1 MARGP
6 LISTAEREV
15 IIKAAQAG
23 ESLTSIAVA
32 LGRDDGGVSRVAT
45 QAGLDIRV
53 AQQRRVGAYRDFS
66 QLRRLELGNRLA
78 DTMDEIL
85 DRGPISAGDLRNLAV
100 VYSILTERRRLEEG
114 LSTENKAISVRVWSR
129 KRPNMGQP

>member
-6 LISTAEREV
+6 LISTEER
-15 IIKAAQAG
+15 AAIVAAANAG
-23 ESLTSIAVA
+23 ESLNGIAAA
-32 LGRDDGGVSRVAT
+32 LGRDDSGIAGVVSR
-45 QAGLDIRV
+45 AGLDIRL
-53 AQQRRVGAYRDFS
+53 AQSRRFDAYRDFS
-66 QLRRLELGNRLA
+66 RMRRLELGNRLA
-78 DTMDEIL
+78 DAVDEIL

-100 VYSILTERRRLEEG
+100 VYSILTERRRLEDG